1 MSFVN
6 RFQSR
11 SNVRPQSFHRPLAN
25 TRRPQPSGRSRR
37 IAPTPTE
44 GVFSQ
49 SADLDVVHPGVD
61 RKREQGSDGEHPG
74 STRLCRMHDQPPPP
88 EKSLDTKLARLLAD
102 RACRDFILA
111 DAKDA
116 DMAFG
121 LAAPGV
127 AAGGDR
133 LKGPFRSLADF
144 RDQIRELVGE
154 GLVDVMLMS
163 ASTAD
168 LLAGGE
174 RLFVDSPV
182 TPAVRMNDTTDIW
195 LAAGSGTYPRQ
206 PALPFSTTTIPHAQ
220 WGRLDPPRSGRP
232 AVDLGLFSITLNG
245 DAAADRAMLAAYR
258 DFRHEAERSR
268 FRHFLEVFFPN
279 ALADAGAAAP
289 LGIARFVADHV
300 VRGLAGVP
308 RAGRPVFLKIPYL
321 GPEITE
327 QLAAYDP
334 AMIVGILGGAAGT
347 THDAFSLVE
356 QSKRHGARV
365 ALFGRKINA
374 AEHQLEFVRHLRAV
388 ADDHLP
394 AAEAVRAY
402 HAALAALGIPP
413 HRPLDHDLAI
423 THTAAAYGG

>member
-1 MSFVN
+1 M
-6 RFQSR
+6 
-11 SNVRPQSFHRPLAN
+11 
-25 TRRPQPSGRSRR
+25 
-37 IAPTPTE
+37 
-44 GVFSQ
+44 
-49 SADLDVVHPGVD
+49 HP
-61 RKREQGSDGEHPG
+61 PG
-74 STRLCRMHDQPPPP
+74 TTVAS
-88 EKSLDTKLARLLAD
+88 SLDRKLARLVANPGC
-102 RACRDFILA
+102 AEFILA

-121 LAAPGV
+121 LASPGLAP
-127 AAGGDR
+127 GGDR
-133 LKGPFRSLADF
+133 QAGPFRSLPDF
-144 RDQIRELVGE
+144 RDQIREIVAQ

-168 LLAGGE
+168 VLAGDE
-174 RLFVDSPV
+174 RLFVNSCV

-206 PALPFSTTTIPHAQ
+206 PALPFATTTIPQAQ
-220 WGRLDPPRSGRP
+220 WGRLEPPGSGRP

-245 DAAADRAMLAAYR
+245 DAAADRAMLSAYR
-258 DFRHEAERSR
+258 DFRHDAEQCR

-279 ALADAGAAAP
+279 ALAEGGAAAP
-289 LGIARFVADHV
+289 LGLARFVADHV
-300 VRGLAGVP
+300 VRLLAGVP
-308 RAGRPVFLKIPYL
+308 RSGRPMFLKIPYL

-334 AMIVGILGGAAGT
+334 SLVIGILGGAAGT
-347 THDAFSLVE
+347 THDAFALVE

-388 ADDHLP
+388 ADGHF
-394 AAEAVRAY
+394 AADDAVRAY
-402 HAALAALGIPP
+402 HASLSAHGIRP
-413 HRPLDHDLAI
+413 HRPLDDDLAI

>member
-1 MSFVN
+1 M
-6 RFQSR
+6 
-11 SNVRPQSFHRPLAN
+11 
-25 TRRPQPSGRSRR
+25 
-37 IAPTPTE
+37 
-44 GVFSQ
+44 
-49 SADLDVVHPGVD
+49 HP
-61 RKREQGSDGEHPG
+61 PG
-74 STRLCRMHDQPPPP
+74 TVTATAT
-88 EKSLDTKLARLLAD
+88 SLDRKLARLMAD
-102 RACRDFILA
+102 PGCDEFILA

-127 AAGGDR
+127 APGGDR
-133 LKGPFRSLADF
+133 QAGPFRSLADF
-144 RDQIRELVGE
+144 RDQIRELVRQ

-174 RLFVDSPV
+174 RLFEQSSV

-195 LAAGSGTYPRQ
+195 LAAGSGTYARQ
-206 PALPFSTTTIPHAQ
+206 PALPFATTTIPHAQ
-220 WGRLDPPRSGRP
+220 WGRLDPPGFGTP
-232 AVDLGLFSITLNG
+232 AVNLGLFSITLNG

-258 DFRHEAERSR
+258 EFRHEAERAR

-279 ALADAGAAAP
+279 AAADGATP
-289 LGIARFVADHV
+289 LGVARFVADHV
-300 VRGLAGVP
+300 VRALAGVP

-334 AMIVGILGGAAGT
+334 SLVIGILGGAAGT
-347 THDAFSLVE
+347 THDAFALVE

-388 ADDHLP
+388 ADGTLA

-402 HAALAALGIPP
+402 HGALARHGLAP
-413 HRPLDHDLAI
+413 HRTLDDDLAI